1 METGEVE
8 KCVAVDVKLANK
20 LRSNDSVRQFL
31 IVSKCECIYKYTER
45 CIAGNKEVINKHYL
59 ARKKLEATIPIAFKL
74 AIITKPIATAKQ
86 RK

>member
-1 METGEVE
+1 M
-8 KCVAVDVKLANK
+8 
-20 LRSNDSVRQFL
+20 RSCRRKVSKKINIQQQWKTIL
-31 IVSKCECIYKYTER
+31 IVSKCGCIYKYTER
-45 CIAGNKEVINKHYL
+45 CIAGNKEVINEHYL

>member
-1 METGEVE
+1 MT
-8 KCVAVDVKLANK
+8 KLI
-20 LRSNDSVRQFL
+20 LTF
-31 IVSKCECIYKYTER
+31 I
-45 CIAGNKEVINKHYL
+45 EVINKHYL